1 MPRGVY
7 DRSKTTAQRASEKK
21 AAAKGTPG
29 RKPGRKPAVVADA
42 PKTRTKSTHVDASQF
57 GIVRDN
63 ISALASAVQGLE
75 DRSNMAP
82 VVSKLNVELVA
93 NLEIL
98 SNLRRDHFGLTAEEQ
113 VVQDKKDAEKAALE
127 AQTESESEE
136 DDEDED
142 EEVVATAAPYP
153 TQPLGTVPMPPVLPS
168 LSQ

>member
-29 RKPGRKPAVVADA
+29 RKPGRKPAAVVADA
-42 PKTRTKSTHVDASQF
+42 PKTRTKSAHVDASQF

-113 VVQDKKDAEKAALE
+113 SVQDKKDAEEKAALE
-127 AQTESESEE
+127 AQSESESEE
-136 DDEDED
+136 DDE
-142 EEVVATAAPYP
+142 EVVAPAAPYP